1 MQILSQKGSQEA
13 MNTSFVLFTKIDE
26 VVRELTLEEKGKL
39 FQAILDYQKTGEVPE
54 MDKLLKVVFLPIKHD
69 MDYCEEQKQ
78 KAQQQKSEAGKKSA
92 EARSTK
98 ANAVE
103 QKPTPLNA
111 VEHRSTKANAVE
123 HNINVDIDVNV
134 DDKNNNTPLPPST
147 EGDGGVWTDPLR
159 NPSKKEPAKKKQSE
173 VMEERFERFWSVYP
187 KKVGKGDARKSFL
200 KIAPSDALLGE
211 MLAAIAA
218 ASASFQW
225 KKDKGR
231 FIPNPATW
239 LNQQRWEDELRP
251 DMGMPDPKQTP
262 PNRTRFSNFE
272 ERPYDAE
279 DDAIGTAW
287 LSKGG

>member
-1 MQILSQKGSQEA
+1 

-26 VVRELTLEEKGKL
+26 VVKELTLEEKGLL
-39 FQAILDYQKTGEVPE
+39 FQAILDYQKTGEIPE

-92 EARSTK
+92 EARSAKSNT
-98 ANAVE
+98 VE
-103 QKPTPLNA
+103 HEATPLNS
-111 VEHRSTKANAVE
+111 VQHRSAKSNTVE
-123 HNINVDIDVNV
+123 HNIDVDIDINV
-134 DDKNNNTPLPPST
+134 DKKNNNTPLPPST
-147 EGDGGVWTDPLR
+147 EGDGGVKPV
-159 NPSKKEPAKKKQSE
+159 PEKKKQSD

-200 KIAPSDALLGE
+200 KIAPSGALLE
-211 MLAAIAA
+211 KMLTAIVAS
-218 ASASFQW
+218 SASYQW
-225 KKDKGR
+225 KKDKGQY
-231 FIPNPATW
+231 IPNPATW

-287 LSKGG
+287 LSKAR

>member
-1 MQILSQKGSQEA
+1 
-13 MNTSFVLFTKIDE
+13 MNTSFVLFTKIDD
-26 VVRELTLEEKGKL
+26 VVKELTLEEKGRL
-39 FQAILDYQKTGEVPE
+39 FQAILDYQKTGEIPE

-78 KAQQQKSEAGKKSA
+78 KSQQQKSDAGKKSA

-103 QKPTPLNA
+103 QKLTPL
-111 VEHRSTKANAVE
+111 NAVE
-123 HNINVDIDVNV
+123 HNINVDIDIN
-134 DDKNNNTPLPPST
+134 DKNNNTPLPPST

-159 NPSKKEPAKKKQSE
+159 NPPKKEPAKKKQSD

-200 KIAPSDALLGE
+200 KIAPSDALLGK
-211 MLAAIAA
+211 MMAAIAA

-225 KKDKGR
+225 KKDKGQ

-251 DMGMPDPKQTP
+251 DMGMPDLKQTP

-272 ERPYDAE
+272 ERPYVEE
-279 DDAIGTAW
+279 DDAIGAAW

>member
-1 MQILSQKGSQEA
+1 

-26 VVRELTLEEKGKL
+26 VVKELTLEEKGLL
-39 FQAILDYQKTGEVPE
+39 FQAILDYQKTGEIPE

-92 EARSTK
+92 EARSAKSNT
-98 ANAVE
+98 VE
-103 QKPTPLNA
+103 HEATPLNS
-111 VEHRSTKANAVE
+111 VQHRSAKSNTVE
-123 HNINVDIDVNV
+123 HNIDVDIDINV
-134 DDKNNNTPLPPST
+134 DKKNNNTPLPPST

-159 NPSKKEPAKKKQSE
+159 NPPMEEPKKEPPKKTKSE
-173 VMEERFERFWSVYP
+173 IMEERFERFWSEYP

-200 KIAPSDALLGE
+200 KIAPSEALLGE

-225 KKDKGR
+225 KKDKGQY
-231 FIPNPATW
+231 IPNPATW

-262 PNRTRFSNFE
+262 PNRTRFYNFE
-272 ERPYDAE
+272 ERPYVE

-287 LSKGG
+287 LGKGG

>member
-1 MQILSQKGSQEA
+1 

-26 VVRELTLEEKGKL
+26 VVRELSLEEKGML

-98 ANAVE
+98 ANTVE
-103 QKPTPLNA
+103 QKVTPLND
-111 VEHRSTKANAVE
+111 VEHRSTKANTVE

-134 DDKNNNTPLPPST
+134 DKKNNNTPLPPSS
-147 EGDGGVWTDPLR
+147 EGEMGVWSDPLR
-159 NPSKKEPAKKKQSE
+159 TQSKNGPAKAPEKKKQSE
-173 VMEERFERFWSVYP
+173 VMEERFERFWKEYP
-187 KKVGKGDARKSFL
+187 KKVGKRDARKSFL
-200 KIAPSDALLGE
+200 KINPSDALLGR
-211 MLAAIAA
+211 MITAVVA
-218 ASASFQW
+218 ASATFQW
-225 KKDKGR
+225 QKDNGQ

-239 LNQQRWEDELRP
+239 LNQQRWEDEVRP
-251 DMGMPDPKQTP
+251 DMGKPDPKQAP

-287 LSKGG
+287 MGKGG

>member
-1 MQILSQKGSQEA
+1 

-26 VVRELTLEEKGKL
+26 VVKELTLEEKGKL

-98 ANAVE
+98 ANTVE
-103 QKPTPLNA
+103 QKVTPLND
-111 VEHRSTKANAVE
+111 VEHRSTKANTVE

-134 DDKNNNTPLPPST
+134 DKKNKNTPLPPSL
-147 EGDGGVWTDPLR
+147 EGDGAVRSDALVNQP
-159 NPSKKEPAKKKQSE
+159 KKKSE
-173 VMEERFERFWSVYP
+173 VMEERFERFWSAYP
-187 KKVGKGDARKSFL
+187 KKVGKGDARKAFL
-200 KIAPSDALLGE
+200 KINPSDALLGQ
-211 MLAAIAA
+211 MITAIVA
-218 ASASFQW
+218 ASASYQW
-225 KKDKGR
+225 QKDKGQY
-231 FIPNPATW
+231 IPNPATW
-239 LNQQRWEDELRP
+239 LNQQRWEDEVRP
-251 DMGMPDPKQTP
+251 DMGRPDPKQAP

-287 LSKGG
+287 IGKGG

>member
-1 MQILSQKGSQEA
+1 
-13 MNTSFVLFTKIDE
+13 MNTSFVLFTKIDD
-26 VVRELTLEEKGKL
+26 VVKELTLEEKGRL
-39 FQAILDYQKTGEVPE
+39 FQAILDYQKTGEIPE

-78 KAQQQKSEAGKKSA
+78 KSQQQKSDAGKKSA

-103 QKPTPLNA
+103 QKLTPLNA

-123 HNINVDIDVNV
+123 HNINVDIDIN
-134 DDKNNNTPLPPST
+134 DKNNNTPLPPST
-147 EGDGGVWTDPLR
+147 EGDGGVKPV
-159 NPSKKEPAKKKQSE
+159 PEKKKQSD

-187 KKVGKGDARKSFL
+187 KKVGKGYARKSFL

-225 KKDKGR
+225 KKDKGQ

-272 ERPYDAE
+272 ERPYVE